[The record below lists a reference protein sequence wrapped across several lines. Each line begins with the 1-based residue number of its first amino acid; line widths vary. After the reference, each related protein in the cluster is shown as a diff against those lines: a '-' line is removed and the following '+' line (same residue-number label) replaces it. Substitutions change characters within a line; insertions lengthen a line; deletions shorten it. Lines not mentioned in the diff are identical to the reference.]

1 MGSFQQ
7 RKFTLSNQLFL
18 ELWKFSF
25 PFDGFLYLYLTCFL
39 LELSIHFVI
48 VVCILSVLTIWS
60 CKFVIL
66 VLPSLGVCVL
76 VFYSMLEGVFIYDLV
91 ECLVYAFDLEFFFL
105 TYAYN
110 LKVWF
115 LHGDPQTQYFLDMH
129 SNSCMSYISCST
141 AQLSFHLCA
150 L

>member
-48 VVCILSVLTIWS
+48 VVCILSVLTIRSW
-60 CKFVIL
+60 KIFIL

-76 VFYSMLEGVFIYDLV
+76 VLYSMFEGVFIYDLV
-91 ECLVYAFDLEFFFL
+91 GCLVYTFDLEFFFL

-115 LHGDPQTQYFLDMH
+115 LHGVPQTQYFLDMH